1 MKNINKAKQTYMRLP
16 VLTFILFLS
25 FLSQA
30 TGNKPGKRIEQK
42 AIKYLKEE
50 IIKRAD
56 LALKEKPITITDSLC
71 SRSAG
76 GKHDFYSEADYS
88 WPDPSNPGGPYINR
102 DGMTYPGIFTGHRK
116 AMIRFSQII
125 GSLASAYKVTG
136 DEKYVQSALI
146 HLKAWFAD
154 TATMMNPSLQ
164 YGQAIIGKNTGRG
177 IGIIDTIHLMEV
189 AQGILV
195 MENAGCVDKKLLE
208 AIKSWFSEYIN
219 WLLTHRFGNDEMN
232 TKNNHSTC
240 WVMQVASFARL
251 TGNDKVLDMCRK
263 RYEEILLP
271 NQMATDGSFP
281 LELNRTKPY
290 GYSLFNLDA
299 MTMACLILSDNNND
313 LVNFQLPDGRSLK
326 KGIEFIYPFVKD
338 KGKWSYPHD
347 VMYWEDW
354 PVAQPF
360 LILGAYEFSNKE
372 WFETWK
378 RLEHF
383 PTGSEVIRNLPVRNP
398 IIWMK

>member
-1 MKNINKAKQTYMRLP
+1 MKNSTLIS
-16 VLTFILFLS
+16 VILFLFIS
-25 FLSQA
+25 IDS
-30 TGNKPGKRIEQK
+30 PGISPDKKIEKK
-42 AIKYLKEE
+42 AIRFLREE
-50 IIKRAD
+50 TIARAD
-56 LALKEKPITITDSLC
+56 KAIVEKPITVTDSVC

-88 WPDPSNPGGPYINR
+88 WPDPANPGGPFINR
-102 DGMTYPGIFTGHRK
+102 DGMTYPGIFTAHRY
-116 AMIRFSQII
+116 AMIRLSQIV
-125 GSLASAYKVTG
+125 GSLASAYKITG
-136 DEKYVQSALI
+136 DEKYVVAAFI

-154 TATMMNPSLQ
+154 TATMMNPSLL

-195 MENAGCVDKKLLE
+195 MENAKCIDRKLLE
-208 AIKSWFSEYIN
+208 AIKSWFSNYIN
-219 WLLTHRFGNDEMN
+219 WLLTHKYGNDEMN

-251 TGNDKVLDMCRK
+251 TGNEKVLNMCRK

-271 NQMATDGSFP
+271 NQMAVDGSFP

-299 MTMACLILSDNNND
+299 MAMACLILSDSKND
-313 LVNFQLPDGRSLK
+313 LINFRTADGKTLK
-326 KGIEFIYPFVKD
+326 KGIEFLYPYVSD
-338 KGKWSYPHD
+338 KSKWTYNQD
-347 VMYWEDW
+347 VMHWDEW

-360 LILGAYEFSNKE
+360 LLIGAYEFGNKE

-383 PTGSEVIRNLPVRNP
+383 PTGSEVIRNLPIRNP
-398 IIWMK
+398 LLWLK